1 MLNQNI
7 VRCLLIGCILIEME
21 MVLSSYE
28 MHFLV
33 DTVNKTLVT
42 QSSNLQWL
50 IICFRN
56 IGIIIKDENIKSV
69 LELGWYS
76 PEELKVASQYN

>member
-42 QSSNLQWL
+42 QSSNIQWL
-50 IICFRN
+50 IIMF
-56 IGIIIKDENIKSV
+56 S
-69 LELGWYS
+69 
-76 PEELKVASQYN
+76 